1 MITSTYNVREKNANV
16 FAYIKI
22 RKLKAVFASFVYRFD
37 SRSQKKKKTVSGNSF
52 SCMVNLIRNYK

>member
-22 RKLKAVFASFVYRFD
+22 RKLKAVSGICFIFALILAHKE
-37 SRSQKKKKTVSGNSF
+37 KKKNSF
-52 SCMVNLIRNYK
+52 WKFLFVHGKFD